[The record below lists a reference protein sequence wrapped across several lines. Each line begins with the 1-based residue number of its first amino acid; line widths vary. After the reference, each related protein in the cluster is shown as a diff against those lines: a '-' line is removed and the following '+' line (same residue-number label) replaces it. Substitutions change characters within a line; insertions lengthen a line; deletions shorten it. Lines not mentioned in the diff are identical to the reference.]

1 MSGDGK
7 NEGNVGN
14 ARILFALWVV
24 LGLALLGLALLFSG
38 SLIDWVFRPWGGLL
52 DRVAERVPA
61 ARLRLALGG
70 LALLAGGFL
79 LRRAGFF
86 RWAARR
92 NLRVNLVL
100 LATMLLTTVFTL
112 EQALSIRFYRDSSR
126 STTIFARDPD
136 LGWRLKPGVRG
147 SWGLVPAT
155 INAHGLR
162 GAEVPPEG
170 QLEQF
175 RILFLG
181 DSVTFGYRVR
191 DDEPFPLLTGRD
203 LNARNPERM
212 VVPLN
217 AGTGGFSPWQEYE
230 FLVRYGL
237 DLEPDLVLVCF
248 VLNDVTEKFSLVQ
261 FGGSELGFQL
271 RHTVEGLGDRLAG
284 WSSIFAFGSY
294 LRDRVRFGGEPAE
307 AAREIERLQVMDL
320 LYDEKKELTDQAWA
334 LTLENLDRIFLRCRE
349 EGIPSMLVILPYA
362 FQLQN
367 PAAYGR
373 PQRTL
378 TRHAAEQGVD
388 TVDLLPLLRQD
399 MEQQNRGIAAY
410 FLDDNHLTT
419 EGHRAVA
426 RILARQI
433 HQRGFTGGPGSVAED
448 PKPPAVVR

>member
-1 MSGDGK
+1 MTTAEEKTGST
-7 NEGNVGN
+7 GN
-14 ARILFALWVV
+14 ARILFALWAV
-24 LGLALLGLALLFSG
+24 LGVGLLGLALLFHETV
-38 SLIDWVFRPWGGLL
+38 IDWAFRPWGGLL
-52 DRVAERVPA
+52 DRVAERIPA

-79 LRRAGFF
+79 LSRAGFF

-112 EQALSIRFYRDSSR
+112 EQVLSIRFYRDTSR
-126 STTIFARDPD
+126 TTTIFARDPD

-147 SWGLVPAT
+147 SWGLEPAT

-162 GAEVPPEG
+162 GAELPPPG
-170 QLEQF
+170 QVEQF

-191 DDEPFPLLTGRD
+191 DDEPFPLHTGRN

-217 AGTGGFSPWQEYE
+217 AGTGGYSPWQEYE

-237 DLEPDLVLVCF
+237 DLDPDLVLVCF

-294 LRDRVRFGGEPAE
+294 LRDRVRFGGEPAA

-320 LYDEKKELTDQAWA
+320 LYDEKKELTDQAWD
-334 LTLENLDRIFLRCRE
+334 LTTENLDKIFQRCRE
-349 EGIPSMLVILPYA
+349 EKIPAMLVILPYA

-367 PAAYGR
+367 PEAFGR

-378 TRHAAEQGVD
+378 ARHAAEQGID

-399 MEQQNRGIAAY
+399 LEQRKLGIPSF
-410 FLDDNHLTT
+410 FLDDNHLTA

-426 RILARQI
+426 RLLADEI
-433 HQRGFTGGPGSVAED
+433 HRRGLTGGPV
-448 PKPPAVVR
+448 PPAEEPQPGL